1 MINRNCSLPT
11 SYSKK
16 KSVNV
21 LHCDIDRIHYNKKVY
36 DMSFLGRV
44 LKSEVK
50 KREKKSFI
58 KTCLSNTKNEKRVL
72 NSAIKCDNNDCIFK
86 MWLEYCR
93 G

>member
-36 DMSFLGRV
+36 YMSFLGRV

-58 KTCLSNTKNEKRVL
+58 KTHVYQTQKTRKEC
-72 NSAIKCDNNDCIFK
+72 
-86 MWLEYCR
+86 
-93 G
+93 

>member
-36 DMSFLGRV
+36 YMSFLGRV

-50 KREKKSFI
+50 KREKISFI
-58 KTCLSNTKNEKRVL
+58 KTHVYQTQKTRKGC
-72 NSAIKCDNNDCIFK
+72 
-86 MWLEYCR
+86 
-93 G
+93 

>member
-36 DMSFLGRV
+36 DIMSFLGRV

-58 KTCLSNTKNEKRVL
+58 KTHVYQTQKTRKGCG
-72 NSAIKCDNNDCIFK
+72 IQQ
-86 MWLEYCR
+86 
-93 G
+93 

>member
-1 MINRNCSLPT
+1 M
-11 SYSKK
+11 
-16 KSVNV
+16 

-36 DMSFLGRV
+36 DIMSFLGRV
-44 LKSEVK
+44 LKS
-50 KREKKSFI
+50 RERKNHSLKHMFI
-58 KTCLSNTKNEKRVL
+58 KHKKNEKRVL

>member
-1 MINRNCSLPT
+1 MIYRNCSLPT

-36 DMSFLGRV
+36 DIMSFLGRV

-58 KTCLSNTKNEKRVL
+58 KTHVYQTQKTRKGC
-72 NSAIKCDNNDCIFK
+72 
-86 MWLEYCR
+86 
-93 G
+93 

>member
-36 DMSFLGRV
+36 DIMSFLGRV
-44 LKSEVK
+44 LKSRERKNHSLKHMFIKHK
-50 KREKKSFI
+50 KREKGVEF
-58 KTCLSNTKNEKRVL
+58 SN
-72 NSAIKCDNNDCIFK
+72 K
-86 MWLEYCR
+86 MR
-93 G
+93 

>member
-50 KREKKSFI
+50 KKREKI
-58 KTCLSNTKNEKRVL
+58 
-72 NSAIKCDNNDCIFK
+72 IH
-86 MWLEYCR
+86 
-93 G
+93 